1 MKCCICGHE
10 TESLDYLKERCI
22 IRKDGKARYIPAGY
36 AFPPADM
43 AGLVHFPEVQEK
55 ELDLAAVACIC
66 KKDRCRKRAARL
78 LAGKPATGTPT
89 PQRRGR
95 VAFGMSSVLPGN
107 PPGLSA
113 RHARQERRQYGLRNM
128 SEADFH

>member
-22 IRKDGKARYIPAGY
+22 IRRDGKARYIPAGY
-36 AFPPADM
+36 AFPPAEM
-43 AGLVHFPEVQEK
+43 VGLVHFPEVQEK

-66 KKDRCRKRAARL
+66 KKVRCRKRAARL

-89 PQRRGR
+89 PARRGH
-95 VAFGMSSVLPGN
+95 AFGMSSVLPAD
-107 PPGLSA
+107 PPASSA
-113 RHARQERRQYGLRNM
+113 RHARQERRRERRDM